1 MHVDNNII
9 LTDRST
15 IIIIIPVYFG
25 DLLQLG
31 FDVESFQGLTVLFIY
46 LSVMRDLANI
56 HEMDT

>member
-25 DLLQLG
+25 DPLQLG

>member
-25 DLLQLG
+25 DPLQLG
-31 FDVESFQGLTVLFIY
+31 FDVESFQGLTVLSIY

>member
-31 FDVESFQGLTVLFIY
+31 FDVESFQGLTVLSIY